1 MHTFKIYIYMYI
13 HRYKPYNGDV
23 TQGEPFDQA
32 FMGEDEMGYIMMY
45 IYTYYNQQLWD
56 I

>member
-1 MHTFKIYIYMYI
+1 MYI

-32 FMGEDEMGYIMMY
+32 FMGYVWGVWSQGYHRI
-45 IYTYYNQQLWD
+45 
-56 I
+56 